1 MGDCMSV
8 HVVHLR
14 FSFQLFMSSL
24 LAVLAFFPLNFVVGP
39 FRLIRLDIICQVVT
53 DALTS

>member
-1 MGDCMSV
+1 MSDCMSV

-24 LAVLAFFPLNFVVGP
+24 LPVLAFFSLNFVVGH
-39 FRLIRLDIICQVVT
+39 FRLIRLDIICQVMT